1 MKTIHSSAGDIAE
14 DDIQAFV
21 DGVLSED
28 RRNEVLAHIVANPR
42 EAERVNAYFR
52 QRAALER
59 LAAFLEPDDNESF
72 EAELQARIAT
82 ALRRQRLFHH
92 SLRVAAA
99 IAVALPLAL
108 GGWWLSHQF
117 PGEAV
122 IVASETK
129 ADDLAP
135 VFPFGGVVSR
145 ADLQLA
151 DPDERSLAQLDSQLR
166 SARLVVLDLAAVGLK
181 LVGGDLV
188 PDLHPP
194 AARLIYVDEVGHP
207 VFVYVGLATGTAPLA
222 FTLAPEG
229 HISLNWRDGELVFAV
244 VGPVDMPRLVDV
256 LRLVG
261 GGITQT
267 AELPAEPATTPVGI
281 EPVPEAGPTVAPA
294 PASPA
299 PVITP
304 AEPPAA
310 PDEIGLEKPKVL

>member
-1 MKTIHSSAGDIAE
+1 MKTINSSASHIAE

-28 RRNEVLAHIVANPR
+28 RRNEVLADIVANPR

-59 LAAFLEPDDNESF
+59 LAAFLEPDDNEAF
-72 EAELQARIAT
+72 EAELQGRIAA
-82 ALRRQRLFHH
+82 ALRRQRAFQH
-92 SLRVAAA
+92 SLRIAAA

-117 PGEAV
+117 PGETV
-122 IVASETK
+122 IASGATPE
-129 ADDLAP
+129 DDFAP
-135 VFPFGGVVSR
+135 VFPFGGVVSQ

-151 DPDERSLAQLDSQLR
+151 QAGDESLAQLDSRLR
-166 SARLVVLDLAAVGLK
+166 SARLVVPDLAAVGLK

-188 PDLHPP
+188 PDLKPP

-207 VFVYVGLATGTAPLA
+207 VFVYVGLATGSAPLA

-244 VGPVDMPRLVDV
+244 VGPVHMPRLVDV
-256 LRLVG
+256 MREVG
-261 GGITQT
+261 RGVTQA
-267 AELPAEPATTPVGI
+267 AEVPAEGATTPVGV
-281 EPVPEAGPTVAPA
+281 EPGPEGTPVAPVPET
-294 PASPA
+294 
-299 PVITP
+299 PVIVP
-304 AEPPAA
+304 AEPAAA

>member
-1 MKTIHSSAGDIAE
+1 MKTIHSSASHIAE

-28 RRNEVLAHIVANPR
+28 SRNEVLAHIVANPR

-59 LAAFLEPDDNESF
+59 LAAFLEPDDNEAF
-72 EAELQARIAT
+72 ELELQGRLAA
-82 ALRRQRLFHH
+82 ALRRQRAFQH

-99 IAVALPLAL
+99 VAVALPLAL

-117 PGEAV
+117 PGETV
-122 IVASETK
+122 IASAGTPE
-129 ADDLAP
+129 DDFAP
-135 VFPFGGVVSR
+135 VFPFGGIVSR

-151 DPDERSLAQLDSQLR
+151 ETGDVSLAQLDSRLR
-166 SARLVVLDLAAVGLK
+166 SARLVVPDLAAIGLK

-194 AARLIYVDEVGHP
+194 AARLVYVDEVGHP
-207 VFVYVGLATGTAPLA
+207 LFVYVGLATGTAPLA

-256 LRLVG
+256 MREVG
-261 GGITQT
+261 RGITQT
-267 AELPAEPATTPVGI
+267 AELPTEGATTPVVV
-281 EPVPEAGPTVAPA
+281 EPTPDVLPAAPLAPVPETPVVVPGEPT
-294 PASPA
+294 
-299 PVITP
+299 
-304 AEPPAA
+304 A

>member
-1 MKTIHSSAGDIAE
+1 MKTIHSSASHIAE

-59 LAAFLEPDDNESF
+59 LAAFLEPDDNEGF
-72 EAELQARIAT
+72 EAELQGQIAA
-82 ALRRQRLFHH
+82 ALRRQRAFQH
-92 SLRVAAA
+92 SLRIAAA

-122 IVASETK
+122 IASAGTPEE
-129 ADDLAP
+129 DFAP

-151 DPDERSLAQLDSQLR
+151 NAGDEVLAQLDSRLR
-166 SARLVVLDLAAVGLK
+166 SARLVVPDLAAVGLK

-188 PDLHPP
+188 PDLKPP

-244 VGPVDMPRLVDV
+244 VGPVDMPRLFDV
-256 LRLVG
+256 MREVG
-261 GGITQT
+261 RGVSQT
-267 AELPAEPATTPVGI
+267 AEMPAEGATTPVGVAPTP
-281 EPVPEAGPTVAPA
+281 EVLPTVPVPPVPET
-294 PASPA
+294 
-299 PVITP
+299 PVVVP
-304 AEPPAA
+304 AEPAAA
-310 PDEIGLEKPKVL
+310 PDEIGLEQPKVL